1 MRSLLDRA
9 DVRLQFA
16 GHETFPCRYGWLKKT
31 YDAIV
36 SSEDDEARR
45 RAFTP
50 NVAIAE
56 FGVGKN
62 MVASMRHWALACGV
76 LESLGVGG
84 RIGDLAAT
92 DLGAL
97 LFGRGDPYLERPDSL
112 WALHWKL
119 ASMPGRAT
127 AWYYAFNEFNE
138 TIFTKDTL
146 ASRMVSRVE
155 ELREAGRL
163 AGSRIARAT
172 IERDVECLMRTY
184 VPRTGGRMGAEDGL
198 ECPFAELGLITPLAG
213 VGAVQFRRGP
223 KPTLSDEVFAFALVE
238 FWQNQLGT
246 RGALSVEA
254 VTHEAGSPGRAFL
267 LDDESIAE
275 RLEHLERVTRGALAW
290 DESTGLR
297 QVSAR
302 VPVATIDA
310 LALIEPLF
318 DRRMAA

>member
-16 GHETFPCRYGWLKKT
+16 GHETFPCRYGWLKKS
-31 YDAIV
+31 YDAV
-36 SSEDDEARR
+36 VAAPDENVRR

-50 NVAIAE
+50 DVAISE

-62 MVASMRHWALACGV
+62 MVASMRHWSLACGV
-76 LESLGVGG
+76 LESHGLGG
-84 RIGDLAAT
+84 RIGDLAPT
-92 DLGAL
+92 ELGTL
-97 LFGRGDPYLERPDSL
+97 LFGSADPYLERPDSL

-119 ASMPGRAT
+119 ASSPGRAT

-138 TIFTKDTL
+138 TIFTKESL
-146 ASRMVSRVE
+146 AARLMSRVE

-163 AGSRIARAT
+163 VGSRIARAT
-172 IERDVECLMRTY
+172 IDRDVECLIRTY

-223 KPTLSDEVFAFALVE
+223 KPTLSDEVFASALVE
-238 FWQNQLGT
+238 FWQSQLAT

-254 VTHEAGSPGRAFL
+254 VTHEPGSPGRAFL

-275 RLEHLERVTRGALAW
+275 RLERLERVTDGALAW

-297 QVSAR
+297 QISAR
-302 VPVATIDA
+302 VPIAIIDA
-310 LALIEPLF
+310 TELLNPAYF
-318 DRRMAA
+318 QRKAA